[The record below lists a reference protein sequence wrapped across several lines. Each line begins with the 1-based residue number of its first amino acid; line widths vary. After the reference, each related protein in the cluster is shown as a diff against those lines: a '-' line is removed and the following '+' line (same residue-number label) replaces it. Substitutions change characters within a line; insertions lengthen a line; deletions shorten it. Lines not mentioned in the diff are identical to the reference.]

1 MFIAN
6 KPYKYL
12 SEAAT
17 ADLMDPGTSDEVKE
31 VIDDL
36 QDDLTNNVEEVPAD
50 DMVDNGGVPVVTA
63 ESVILAQSSGSQYY
77 VSMEAVM
84 RICEDEA
91 EAAVE
96 GEPTADDV
104 ADQADNVID
113 QIANANGIEP
123 EDVTVVISA
132 DEMTYMCECAINESK
147 SNKKKGKKKGGKA
160 AKKIAI
166 LSKLT
171 KALKGKVKVSKGK
184 KKK

>member
-1 MFIAN
+1 MFTG

-17 ADLMDPGTSDEVKE
+17 ADLLDPGTSEEVKDTIE
-31 VIDDL
+31 EL

-50 DMVDNGGVPVVTA
+50 DMVTNGGVPVITA
-63 ESVILAQSSGSQYY
+63 ESAILAESSNGRYY
-77 VSMEAVM
+77 ISMEAVM

-91 EAAVE
+91 EVAADGE
-96 GEPTADDV
+96 EPTADEV
-104 ADQADNVID
+104 VDQADNVID
-113 QIANANGIEP
+113 QIANANGIDP

-147 SNKKKGKKKGGKA
+147 CNKKKGKKKGGKS

-171 KALKGKVKVSKGK
+171 KALKGKVKVAK
-184 KKK
+184 KK

>member
-1 MFIAN
+1 MFIAG

-17 ADLMDPGTSDEVKE
+17 ADLMDPGTSEEVKDTIE
-31 VIDDL
+31 EL

-50 DMVDNGGVPVVTA
+50 DMVTNGGVPITTA
-63 ESVILAQSSGSQYY
+63 ESAVLCESSTGKYY

-96 GEPTADDV
+96 GDPTPDDV

-113 QIANANGIEP
+113 QIANANGIDP

-132 DEMTYMCECAINESK
+132 EEMTYMCECAINESK
-147 SNKKKGKKKGGKA
+147 CNKKKGKKKGGKS

-171 KALKGKVKVSKGK
+171 KALKGKVKVAK
-184 KKK
+184 KK